1 MRVAGLPLRGHGDR
15 PLYTFCRW
23 LVLAVFAGL
32 YRCRAEGT
40 EHLPATGPA
49 LVAVN
54 HKAEF
59 DPMVVG
65 IVFDRPF
72 AYMAKRELF
81 KVPVLG
87 RLISALGA
95 FPIDRGAG
103 DRAALQTALDLLADG
118 HVLLMFPEG
127 TRQPDDEIHE
137 FLPGVAL
144 LALRSGAPVVPVA
157 VHGTEPHTP
166 QRSPRV
172 AGAARQGGAAGRS
185 LRHRGQ
191 GQRGLPRGRAPDARR
206 RDPPVRRAAP
216 RAPWMTGTTH

>member
-1 MRVAGLPLRGHGDR
+1 VRVAGLPLRGRGDR

-23 LVLAVFAGL
+23 IVLAIFAGL

-49 LVAVN
+49 LIAVN
-54 HKAEF
+54 HKADF
-59 DPMVVG
+59 DPVVVG
-65 IVFDRPF
+65 MVFDRPF

-103 DRAALQTALDLLADG
+103 DRAALQTALGLLADG

-157 VHGTEPHTP
+157 VHGTNLMLRGGRPGWP
-166 QRSPRV
+166 ALRV
-172 AGAARQGGAAGRS
+172 KAGPPVDLSGIEGRGSAAYHEAARRMRADVVVLYDA
-185 LRHRGQ
+185 LRREHRGS
-191 GQRGLPRGRAPDARR
+191 A
-206 RDPPVRRAAP
+206 
-216 RAPWMTGTTH
+216 